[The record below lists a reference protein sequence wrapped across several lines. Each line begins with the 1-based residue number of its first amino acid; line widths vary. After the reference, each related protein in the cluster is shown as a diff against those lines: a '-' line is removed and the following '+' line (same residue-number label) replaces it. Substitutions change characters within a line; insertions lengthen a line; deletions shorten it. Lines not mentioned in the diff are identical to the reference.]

1 LCVKLRPKLSLTREC
16 EVVCET
22 ASQTESDKECE
33 VVCVKLRPKL
43 SLTRECEV
51 VCVKLRPK
59 LSLTR
64 SVKCVNCVPN

>member
-1 LCVKLRPKLSLTREC
+1 
-16 EVVCET
+16 
-22 ASQTESDKECE
+22 
-33 VVCVKLRPKL
+33 VCVKLRPKL

-64 SVKCVNCVPN
+64 ECELCVKSVSN

>member
-1 LCVKLRPKLSLTREC
+1 VCVKLCPKLSLTREC

-22 ASQTESDKECE
+22 ASQTESDKGVCE

-51 VCVKLRPK
+51 VCV
-59 LSLTR
+59 
-64 SVKCVNCVPN
+64 NCVPN

>member
-1 LCVKLRPKLSLTREC
+1 
-16 EVVCET
+16 
-22 ASQTESDKECE
+22 
-33 VVCVKLRPKL
+33 VCVKLRPKL

-64 SVKCVNCVPN
+64 SVSVCETASQTESDKGSVKLCV

>member
-1 LCVKLRPKLSLTREC
+1 
-16 EVVCET
+16 
-22 ASQTESDKECE
+22 
-33 VVCVKLRPKL
+33 VCVKRPKL

-64 SVKCVNCVPN
+64 ECEVCVKLRPKLSHKEV

>member
-1 LCVKLRPKLSLTREC
+1 
-16 EVVCET
+16 VCET
-22 ASQTESDKECE
+22 ASQTESDKGCE
-33 VVCVKLRPKL
+33 VCVKLRPKL

-64 SVKCVNCVPN
+64 SVKLCVKLCPKLSLTRELKCV

>member
-1 LCVKLRPKLSLTREC
+1 
-16 EVVCET
+16 VCEP

-51 VCVKLRPK
+51 VCETASQTESDKGV
-59 LSLTR
+59 
-64 SVKCVNCVPN
+64 

>member
-1 LCVKLRPKLSLTREC
+1 VKRPKLSLTRS
-16 EVVCET
+16 V
-22 ASQTESDKECE
+22 KL
-33 VVCVKLRPKL
+33 CVKLRPKL

-64 SVKCVNCVPN
+64 ECDCVCETASQTESDKGV